1 MGKKECGELQKEWR
15 RFGFKGYLVS
25 YVYVMNTLYDAVKKF
40 DNTIGLWVVDD
51 DDFLRNY

>member
-15 RFGFKGYLVS
+15 SFGFKGYLVS